1 VTVCEECGA
10 GNTLP
15 AVGVAELSGYY
26 PAGYGP
32 YELPRRGLARL
43 ASRAIRTFQA
53 RRALRTLPLSPLAAM
68 PPGRLVDVGAGRG
81 DLGAL
86 FAEHGWTAVGVEPS
100 SEARAVAAQRG
111 VDALG
116 PTLAEASLEP
126 GVYDAAIFQ
135 HSLEHLPDPVGDL
148 ELVHAALR
156 PGGLVAITV
165 PNFSSWQRVRF
176 GSRWFH
182 LDLPRHRVHFGP
194 TALRTALERA
204 GLEELQLR
212 TASSSIGLPGT
223 IQYALFGRCLFPEGL
238 RLRVAAGLAALTYPL
253 ALVLDRLGRGGD
265 LLHAVA
271 RRPVQGG

>member
-1 VTVCEECGA
+1 VAVCQECGA

-15 AVGVAELSGYY
+15 AAGAAELESYY

-32 YELPRRGLARL
+32 YELPDSGLARL
-43 ASRAIRTFQA
+43 ASRAIRAYQA
-53 RRALRTLPLSPLAAM
+53 WRALRAPPLASIAQLGR
-68 PPGRLVDVGAGRG
+68 GRLVDVGSGRG
-81 DLGAL
+81 DLAAL
-86 FAEHGWTAVGVEPS
+86 FAQRGWHASGVEPS
-100 SEARAVAAQRG
+100 ADARAVASARG
-111 VDALG
+111 VDARG

-126 GVYDAAIFQ
+126 GVYDAAVFQ
-135 HSLEHLPDPVGDL
+135 HSLEHLADPVGDL
-148 ELVHAALR
+148 ELVRAALR

-165 PNFSSWQRVRF
+165 PNFSCWQRVRF

-253 ALVLDRLGRGGD
+253 ALLLDRLGRGGD